1 MNFIIDIFNT
11 ILYRPLLNTLVILYQ
26 LMPGH
31 DFGVAVILLTI
42 LTRLII
48 YPLMAQSLRSQKV
61 LTKLQPKIRE
71 LQVKHK
77 NDKEKQA
84 KELISLYQKEKINPL
99 GGFLPLLI
107 QFPILIALYQVFW
120 KGLRP
125 ESITNLYSFVSQ
137 PGIIKP
143 TFLGLINLSQA
154 SLILAVLAGITQF
167 FQSKKNISQVQSKDP
182 EGKQSSSGAD
192 KPETGQAKK
201 QNQTPRFSN
210 ILQKQMLYF
219 FPIFTVFILWK
230 LPAAIALYWITTSLF
245 SLVQQYFIFKPS
257 SEKT

>member
-1 MNFIIDIFNT
+1 MNFIIDVFNT
-11 ILYRPLLNTLVILYQ
+11 ILYRPLLNALVIFYQ
-26 LMPGH
+26 LIPGH

-125 ESITNLYSFVSQ
+125 EEMANLYSFVSQ
-137 PGIIKP
+137 PKIIDP
-143 TFLGLINLSQA
+143 IFFGLINLAKS
-154 SLILAVLAGITQF
+154 SLILALIAAIFQF
-167 FQSKKNISQVQSKDP
+167 FQTKMLTIYQPVGLVKTP
-182 EGKQSSSGAD
+182 EKTDQMTS
-192 KPETGQAKK
+192 
-201 QNQTPRFSN
+201 FSN
-210 ILQKQMLYF
+210 LFQKQMLYF

-230 LPAAIALYWITTSLF
+230 LPAAIAIYWITTSLF
-245 SLVQQYFIFKPS
+245 SLVQQYFFFKPR

>member
-1 MNFIIDIFNT
+1 MNFIIDVFNT
-11 ILYRPLLNTLVILYQ
+11 ILYRPLLNALVIFYQ
-26 LMPGH
+26 LIPGH

-107 QFPILIALYQVFW
+107 QSPILIALYQVFW

-125 ESITNLYSFVSQ
+125 EEMANLYSFVSQ
-137 PGIIKP
+137 PKIIDP
-143 TFLGLINLSQA
+143 IFFGLINLAKS
-154 SLILAVLAGITQF
+154 SLILALIAAIFQF
-167 FQSKKNISQVQSKDP
+167 FQTKMLTIYQPVGLVKTP
-182 EGKQSSSGAD
+182 EKTDQMTS
-192 KPETGQAKK
+192 
-201 QNQTPRFSN
+201 FSN
-210 ILQKQMLYF
+210 LFQKQMLYF

>member
-1 MNFIIDIFNT
+1 MNFIIDVFNT
-11 ILYRPLLNTLVILYQ
+11 ILYRPLFNALVIIYQ
-26 LMPGH
+26 LIPGH
-31 DFGVAVILLTI
+31 DFGLAVILLTI

-125 ESITNLYSFVSQ
+125 EEMANLYSFVSQ
-137 PGIIKP
+137 PKIIDP
-143 TFLGLINLSQA
+143 IFFGLINLAKS
-154 SLILAVLAGITQF
+154 SLILALIAAIFQF
-167 FQSKKNISQVQSKDP
+167 FQTKMLTIYQPVGLVKTP
-182 EGKQSSSGAD
+182 EKTDQMTS
-192 KPETGQAKK
+192 
-201 QNQTPRFSN
+201 FSN
-210 ILQKQMLYF
+210 LFQKQMLYF

-230 LPAAIALYWITTSLF
+230 LPAAIAIYWITTSLF
-245 SLVQQYFIFKPS
+245 SLVQQYFFFKPR

>member
-1 MNFIIDIFNT
+1 MNFIIDVFNT
-11 ILYRPLLNTLVILYQ
+11 ILYRPLLNALVIFYQ
-26 LMPGH
+26 LIPGH

-125 ESITNLYSFVSQ
+125 EEMANLYSFVSQ
-137 PGIIKP
+137 PKIIDP
-143 TFLGLINLSQA
+143 IFFGLINLAKS
-154 SLILAVLAGITQF
+154 SLILALIAAIFQF
-167 FQSKKNISQVQSKDP
+167 FQTKMLTIYQPVGLVKTP
-182 EGKQSSSGAD
+182 EKTDQITS
-192 KPETGQAKK
+192 
-201 QNQTPRFSN
+201 FSN
-210 ILQKQMLYF
+210 LFQKQMLYF

-230 LPAAIALYWITTSLF
+230 LPAAIAIYWITTSLF
-245 SLVQQYFIFKPS
+245 SLVQQYFFFKPR